1 MNSAEKKKIN
11 WIRILRPIALALVL
25 LFLLSYA
32 TYAWMKRDWKPTV
45 HQENVKIVAGSSLT
59 FIYGVDEI
67 EDIPVN
73 KLLNMDEFV
82 FKSVSNASGESD
94 HFFAL
99 NYSPQGE
106 IHDTFN
112 HLDENDIVNG
122 YDTFYSNIYTALG
135 RSCGYVELQ
144 FKIASAAQ
152 GDKYNKKIYLD
163 KESGISGTV
172 VKGDDEATALN
183 AKAAEAVR
191 ISITVHETETDP
203 VARTTI
209 FAKSTTSHKAI
220 TKERVDGYGY
230 IADGAPRYDTSVT
243 PPVLANEVSN
253 KYLDKAASLFE
264 IVTIKTFDSF
274 ETEPLFTLT
283 RGEQRTIT
291 VRIWLEGE
299 DANCTDAI
307 AGSAIDLLLKFSAED
322 IPDDKVTE

>member
-1 MNSAEKKKIN
+1 MNSTEKKKTN

-32 TYAWMKRDWKPTV
+32 TYAWMKRDWKPRV

-59 FIYGVDEI
+59 FIFEDDEI
-67 EDIPVN
+67 DDIPVN

-152 GDKYNKKIYLD
+152 GDVYDKEIYLD

-172 VKGDDEATALN
+172 VEGDDKATALN
-183 AKAAEAVR
+183 AKAAEAIR
-191 ISITVHETETDP
+191 ISITLHETATEP
-203 VARTTI
+203 EQTTVY
-209 FAKSTTSHKAI
+209 AKSTTSHKGI
-220 TKERVDGYGY
+220 TKAWVDSYGY

-264 IVTIKTFDSF
+264 INTIKTFESF
-274 ETEPLFTLT
+274 ETDPLFTLESGT
-283 RGEQRTIT
+283 QRTIT

-307 AGSAIDLLLKFSAED
+307 AGSAIDLLLKFSAKD
-322 IPDDKVTE
+322 ILDDKVTE

>member
-1 MNSAEKKKIN
+1 MNSAEKKKTN

-112 HLDENDIVNG
+112 HLDENDIIND

-152 GDKYNKKIYLD
+152 GDVYDKEIYLD

-172 VKGDDEATALN
+172 VEGDNEATKLN
-183 AKAAEAVR
+183 AQAAEAVR
-191 ISITVHETETDP
+191 ISITLHETATEP
-203 VARTTI
+203 EQTTV

-230 IADGAPRYDTSVT
+230 IADGAPRYDTSKN
-243 PPVLANEVSN
+243 PPILAETVSN
-253 KYLDKAASLFE
+253 KYLAEAAALFE
-264 IVTIKTFDSF
+264 TKTIKTFESF
-274 ETEPLFTLT
+274 ETDPLFTLK

-322 IPDDKVTE
+322 IRDDKVTE